1 MHWVNQP
8 EQKERWRWPWLPQPY
23 LACLKCSAV
32 GIRRRWGPLS
42 LLVPFHSEAEVLD
55 HSKNP
60 CEDSFVPDT
69 EGRVYVMFIRM
80 EQEADF
86 TTWTQLA
93 KVRALTWP
101 DLSPSLVSASLGNT
115 WLLFLGFPIVLT
127 QPTKWVLAVP
137 G

>member
-1 MHWVNQP
+1 M
-8 EQKERWRWPWLPQPY
+8 
-23 LACLKCSAV
+23 
-32 GIRRRWGPLS
+32 
-42 LLVPFHSEAEVLD
+42 
-55 HSKNP
+55 
-60 CEDSFVPDT
+60 PDT
-69 EGRVYVMFIRM
+69 EGKVYVMFIRM

-115 WLLFLGFPIVLT
+115 RLLFLGFPMALT